1 MGRIWNAIEKDEHK
15 AYDALVKIVKDT
27 LAGDN
32 NELAY
37 EVEDAFNALF
47 VEVMEKLETKY

>member
-1 MGRIWNAIEKDEHK
+1 MGRIWDAIEKDEHK
-15 AYDALVKIVKDT
+15 AYDALVNIVKDT